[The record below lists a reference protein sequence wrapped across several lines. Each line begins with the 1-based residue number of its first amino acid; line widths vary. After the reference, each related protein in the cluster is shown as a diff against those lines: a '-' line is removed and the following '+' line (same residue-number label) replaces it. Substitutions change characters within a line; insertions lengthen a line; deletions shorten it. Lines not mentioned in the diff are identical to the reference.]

1 MPRRMSIESD
11 ISLGVEHLEGQSLL
25 VEGDLRVAVH

>member
-1 MPRRMSIESD
+1 MPGKVSIGSD

-25 VEGDLRVAVH
+25 VEGDLRAAVH